1 MKIPDSLLRIPNKD
15 RWQTIHCLIQ
25 GSAGTIRTLGR
36 TTGDR
41 RQIILEEHGL
51 TTLGTQELVWYR
63 RDGFLA
69 SLINRNKAGELF
81 LQSPEFGALGGGEE
95 TIVANLHK
103 TVRQDVIEEAL
114 DEIFHREG
122 ATLELTVI
130 GRAVRE
136 GDLGGGDGT
145 GVNAADQT
153 TVAEGNPENVGSQI
167 LERCL
172 SIANRLAVHHPFFLP
187 NLGRDLGEE
196 IRFL

>member
-1 MKIPDSLLRIPNKD
+1 M
-15 RWQTIHCLIQ
+15 
-25 GSAGTIRTLGR
+25 
-36 TTGDR
+36 
-41 RQIILEEHGL
+41 EEHGL

-63 RDGFLA
+63 QDGFLA
-69 SLINRNKAGELF
+69 SLIQRDKADKLF

-103 TVRQDVIEEAL
+103 TMRQDVLKKTL
-114 DEIFHREG
+114 DEFFSRES

-130 GRAVRE
+130 GRAVGE
-136 GDLGGGDGT
+136 GDLGGGDVT

-153 TVAEGNPENVGSQI
+153 TVAEGNPVDVGSQI

-172 SIANRLAVHHPFFLP
+172 AIANRLAVHHPFFLP

-196 IRFL
+196 IRSL